1 MKAKVG
7 YKKKEHYVSQYILKR
22 FCSKNNMID
31 QVRFNDDDI
40 KRFSQNIRETCSEN
54 DFFEVKLG
62 DGSYI
67 NRNRMEDRFEQLED
81 VVSKYI
87 EETLEIVKRE
97 NSKQEIEKMINN
109 GEWDKLT
116 IYLMLHLTLTIVRT
130 PSMKEIVFKNEK
142 YSQETN
148 HVFYND
154 LLWGESEAKIL
165 SQKLFIGDD
174 KANIDKAIEMG
185 ENRGSINVFLNY
197 LANNHYL
204 ELCLTPDNKTYYLTD
219 SPVIVNHFSDIDYFL
234 PLSPRIAMVLR
245 RIPSDNY
252 FISILPVLSS
262 EQVDLLNGCL
272 VKKADKTVIVQNM
285 SDEDFEFIKKARS
298 TTPF

>member
-31 QVRFNDDDI
+31 QVRFSDDI

-67 NRNRMEDRFEQLED
+67 NRNRTEDKFEQLED
-81 VVSKYI
+81 AVSKYI

-142 YSQETN
+142 YSQETK
-148 HVFYND
+148 HVFYLD
-154 LLWGESEAKIL
+154 LLWGESEAKML
-165 SQKLFIGDD
+165 SQKLFKGDD
-174 KANIDKAIEMG
+174 KADIDRAIETG
-185 ENRGSINVFLNY
+185 EDQGAINVLLNY
-197 LANNHYL
+197 LTNNHYL
-204 ELCLTPDNKTYYLTD
+204 ELCLTPENKKYYLTD
-219 SPVIVNHFSDIDYFL
+219 NPVIVSHFSDIDYFL
-234 PLSPRIAMVLR
+234 PLSPKVAMVLK
-245 RIPSDNY
+245 RIPSDKY
-252 FISILPVLSS
+252 SISILPVLSS
-262 EQVDLLNGCL
+262 EKVDLLNRCL
-272 VKKADKTVIVQNM
+272 VKKAVKIVIVQNM
-285 SDEDFEFIKKARS
+285 LDEDFEFIKKARL
-298 TTPF
+298 TNEF